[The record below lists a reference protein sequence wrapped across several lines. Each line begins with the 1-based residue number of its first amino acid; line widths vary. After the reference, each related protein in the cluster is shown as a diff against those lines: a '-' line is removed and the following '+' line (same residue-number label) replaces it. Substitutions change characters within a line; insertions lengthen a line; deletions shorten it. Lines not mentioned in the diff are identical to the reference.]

1 MFRLV
6 RPAIVLFLALTLVT
20 GVLYPAIVTGFALAA
35 FPEQA
40 QGSLIRDAQGRVV
53 GSSLIGQE
61 FGTSDASAAPALA
74 KWFWGRPSATGP
86 VPYTALN
93 LDKGAGSSGSNLAP
107 SNPALLDNIK
117 ARIAALSAADAAVG
131 LVRAPDNAT
140 IPIDLVTSSA
150 SGLDPHISP
159 RAAEY
164 QAPRVAKARGLST
177 EQVMALVRKH
187 TAQRSLGVLG
197 EPVVNVLRLNLD
209 VESATTSL
217 DPPGNR

>member
-1 MFRLV
+1 M
-6 RPAIVLFLALTLVT
+6 
-20 GVLYPAIVTGFALAA
+20 
-35 FPEQA
+35 
-40 QGSLIRDAQGRVV
+40 
-53 GSSLIGQE
+53 
-61 FGTSDASAAPALA
+61 
-74 KWFWGRPSATGP
+74 
-86 VPYTALN
+86 
-93 LDKGAGSSGSNLAP
+93 
-107 SNPALLDNIK
+107 
-117 ARIAALSAADAAVG
+117 
-131 LVRAPDNAT
+131 RAPDNAT

-217 DPPGNR
+217 DPRGNR